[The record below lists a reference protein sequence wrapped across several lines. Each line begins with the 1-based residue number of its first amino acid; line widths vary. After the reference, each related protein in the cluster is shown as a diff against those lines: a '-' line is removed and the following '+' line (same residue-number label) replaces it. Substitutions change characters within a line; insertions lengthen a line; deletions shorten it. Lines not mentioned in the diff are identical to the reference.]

1 MIYIYGDSH
10 AAITFKGL
18 PLDHKNYSRS
28 SVTLFRIGRDKTI
41 INFDPNEVTGKNDI
55 VVLCWGEV
63 DCRCHIQRQIN
74 SGKDE
79 DTVITELITA
89 YSETLRTT
97 LTNTVKAAQII
108 LVAVIPPTKQNDY
121 ERIHGPITHE
131 FPFIGT
137 DEDRVRFTRKINTQ
151 LQELASTHGYTFFN
165 PYDYYTLPDGTLH
178 HALSDTM
185 VHIGDNSHALDRFL
199 ELHASSTT
207 PVILTDSTK
216 EGIELGIYTYFT
228 VNNVVSYSNG
238 SAFDSWTIITKPQLA
253 QSKESAMYLILDT
266 HFDEA
271 FSHWVYESAVYL
283 ELFCLLKEKYP
294 TLRLHVKTR
303 RAYKQLFYSLFS
315 IKEEDT
321 VDSLEPINTCFFPSP
336 ISMLNCLDLS
346 PKYTE
351 QLRVFFTRFQPYKSN
366 KTNKVTDVLFLPR
379 QMKENYNNNLK
390 SYDMSKI
397 YNASTYSYD
406 VLHTDS
412 ITDLKEQILK
422 VSSAKTLVLID
433 GSSFLVNG
441 MFSHGAR
448 IMIIDRITYW
458 QMRFPKI
465 RLLVEMIKTLNQST
479 YDYYSTVDEVY
490 EHLRPKPGNNPYI

>member
-28 SVTLFRIGRDKTI
+28 SITLFRIGRDTSI
-41 INFDPNEVTGKNDI
+41 INFDPNEVSGTNDI

-79 DTVITELITA
+79 DIIITELIRA
-89 YSETLRTT
+89 YSETIRTT
-97 LTNTVKAAQII
+97 LTNKSVHII
-108 LVAVIPPTKQNDY
+108 LVAVIPPTKQKDY

-137 DEDRVRFTRKINTQ
+137 DEDRVRFTRKVNIQ
-151 LQELASTHGYTFFN
+151 LEELARKDGYTFFN
-165 PYDYYTLPDGTLH
+165 PYDYYTLPDGTLN

-199 ELHASSTT
+199 ELHASILSTI
-207 PVILTDSTK
+207 PVILTDSTT
-216 EGIELGIYTYFT
+216 EAVELGIYKYFT
-228 VNNVVSYSNG
+228 VKNVVSYSNG
-238 SAFDSWTIITKPQLA
+238 SAFDSWNIITKPQLSHSTA
-253 QSKESAMYLILDT
+253 CAMYFILDT
-266 HFDEA
+266 RFDEA

-283 ELFCLLKEKYP
+283 DLFCLLKEKYP
-294 TLRLHVKTR
+294 SLRLHVKTR
-303 RAYKQLFYSLFS
+303 RGYKQLFYSLFS
-315 IKEEDT
+315 IKEEDI
-321 VDSLEPINTCFFPSP
+321 VYSLEPTNISFFPSP
-336 ISMLNCLDLS
+336 ISMLNCLELS

-351 QLRVFFTRFQPYKSN
+351 QLRVFFTRFHPYKT
-366 KTNKVTDVLFLPR
+366 KHVTDVLFLPR
-379 QMKENYNNNLK
+379 QMKENYKNNLK
-390 SYDMSKI
+390 SYDMSKM
-397 YNASTYSYD
+397 YNASKYSYE
-406 VLHTDS
+406 VLHTDT

-448 IMIIDRITYW
+448 IMIIDRITCW

-465 RLLVEMIKTLNQST
+465 RLLVEMIKSINQST
-479 YDYYSTVDEVY
+479 FDYYSTVDEVY
-490 EHLRPKPGNNPYI
+490 EHL